1 MLQIYEKRA
10 DNVVQ
15 KRVFLIFL
23 GLLLMQTLAFAQS
36 DSKIT
41 IQQKDITVVDALK
54 TVERQSKMSIN
65 YSDSELKGKKIAD
78 LNLED
83 VSVTTALDA
92 ILKGTGF
99 SYQIQGNYIIVTE
112 KKPAAAQSVKDIKGK
127 VTDENGEPLI
137 GVNIS
142 VDGSSTGTI
151 TDFDGNF
158 SIKSPG
164 NARLKI
170 SYIGYATQLIAVSNK
185 DFYPITMKQDT
196 EVLDEVVVTALGIK
210 RAEKALSYNVQQIKS
225 EDITGIKDANFIN
238 SLNGKIAGVS
248 INKSGSGVGGATRVV
263 MRGAKSIE
271 GDNNALYVVDGIPL
285 FNTNMGNTDSGIM
298 GEGKAGTEGIADF
311 NPEDIESI
319 SILSGPS
326 AAALY
331 GSSAANGVVLITTKK
346 GQEGK
351 LQISFSSSSEFS
363 KAYMVP
369 EFQNTYGNKE
379 GMFESWGD
387 KLARPNSYDPKS
399 DFFNTGTNFINS
411 LTLSTGT
418 KQNQTF
424 ASVSSTN
431 SKGIVPNNSYDRLN
445 FTIRNTA
452 TFLDDKLQLDL
463 GASYVKQEDKNMV
476 SQGQYWNPV
485 ISAYLFPVE
494 KTSKISRLSSV
505 MTRAAI
511 FRYSIGRLPM
521 QPMVRRIRTG
531 LLIATS
537 QRTRRAVICLMSV

>member
-351 LQISFSSSSEFS
+351 YRYHFL
-363 KAYMVP
+363 
-369 EFQNTYGNKE
+369 
-379 GMFESWGD
+379 
-387 KLARPNSYDPKS
+387 LHPNSE
-399 DFFNTGTNFINS
+399 
-411 LTLSTGT
+411 
-418 KQNQTF
+418 
-424 ASVSSTN
+424 SVH
-431 SKGIVPNNSYDRLN
+431 D
-445 FTIRNTA
+445 A
-452 TFLDDKLQLDL
+452 
-463 GASYVKQEDKNMV
+463 
-476 SQGQYWNPV
+476 
-485 ISAYLFPVE
+485 
-494 KTSKISRLSSV
+494 
-505 MTRAAI
+505 
-511 FRYSIGRLPM
+511 
-521 QPMVRRIRTG
+521 RIPEH
-531 LLIATS
+531 
-537 QRTRRAVICLMSV
+537 VWK

>member
-363 KAYMVP
+363 KAYMMP

-521 QPMVRRIRTG
+521 QPMVRRIPTG
-531 LLIATS
+531 LLTATS

>member
-485 ISAYLFPVE
+485 ISAYLFPRGE
-494 KTSKISRLSSV
+494 DFEDIKTFERYDQSRNIPIQYWPIADATYGSQNPYWTAV
-505 MTRAAI
+505 RANH
-511 FRYSIGRLPM
+511 M
-521 QPMVRRIRTG
+521 
-531 LLIATS
+531 
-537 QRTRRAVICLMSV
+537 

>member
-485 ISAYLFPVE
+485 ISAYLFPRGE
-494 KTSKISRLSSV
+494 DFEDIKTFERYDQSRNIPIQYWPIADATYGSQNPYLDCLSQHRNEREEPLYV
-505 MTRAAI
+505 
-511 FRYSIGRLPM
+511 
-521 QPMVRRIRTG
+521 
-531 LLIATS
+531 
-537 QRTRRAVICLMSV
+537 